1 MKLRAKQHPA
11 DVAAEWISLTALAVA
26 AGWSAS
32 RLGHSALVTA
42 GAAIAALVAGF
53 AAMRLFGTASKEQAG
68 VPFEPL
74 PIEACIE
81 ESGELLLDDPL
92 VEIESDSRVISLFAR
107 EQATPGEMVARIADF
122 LGEERRGPAASS
134 AGEGSASP
142 PDASAAL
149 HAALANIRA
158 SLR

>member
-1 MKLRAKQHPA
+1 MKSGAKQHPV
-11 DVAAEWISLTALAVA
+11 DSLAEWLAPAILAVA

-32 RLGHSALVTA
+32 RLGQSHPVTGGAVA
-42 GAAIAALVAGF
+42 GALAAGIAT
-53 AAMRLFGTASKEQAG
+53 MRLFGAPRGEQAD
-68 VPFEPL
+68 VPFEPV
-74 PIEACIE
+74 PFEECVE

-92 VEIESDSRVISLFAR
+92 VEIESDSRVVKLFAR
-107 EQATPGEMVARIADF
+107 EEATPGELVARIEGF
-122 LGEERRGPAASS
+122 LGEERRAPLPPS

>member
-1 MKLRAKQHPA
+1 MKNGTKQHPLDA
-11 DVAAEWISLTALAVA
+11 LAEWLAPAILAVA

-32 RLGHSALVTA
+32 RLGQSNPVTA
-42 GAAIAALVAGF
+42 GAVAGSL
-53 AAMRLFGTASKEQAG
+53 AAGIATMRLFGAPRVEQAG

-74 PIEACIE
+74 PIEDCIE
-81 ESGELLLDDPL
+81 DSGELLLDDPL

-122 LGEERRGPAASS
+122 LGEERRTPAPPS

>member
-11 DVAAEWISLTALAVA
+11 DVAAEWVSLTALAVA

-32 RLGHSALVTA
+32 RLGDSALVA
-42 GAAIAALVAGF
+42 ACAAIAALVAGF
-53 AAMRLFGTASKEQAG
+53 AAMRLFGTASEEQVD

-74 PIEACIE
+74 PIEECIE

-107 EQATPGEMVARIADF
+107 EQATPGEMIARIADF
-122 LGEERRGPAASS
+122 LGEERRVPAASS

>member
-1 MKLRAKQHPA
+1 MKSGAKQHPLDA
-11 DVAAEWISLTALAVA
+11 LAEWLAPAILAVA

-32 RLGHSALVTA
+32 RLGQSNPVMA
-42 GAAIAALVAGF
+42 GAVAGSL
-53 AAMRLFGTASKEQAG
+53 AAGVATMRLFGTPRVEQAD
-68 VPFEPL
+68 VAFEPV
-74 PIEACIE
+74 PIEQCIE

-122 LGEERRGPAASS
+122 LGEERGLPTASS